1 MFWVKRLS
9 PRYDYASSF
18 MLFFLFSLLFCF
30 VTMIFWCIFAVF
42 APSIGILWVVV
53 VVVITSC
60 SWAQSSFLVWYHLSM
75 REKKKFYPLVVRVC
89 VCMCEFVWMYFRRS
103 LFLVRFK
110 WKILSKQ
117 HWIPMLSLSVLK
129 RYGKNECGNLKRIIE
144 WIYVQQKSQMRY
156 KTYIWASGYLNVH
169 ISIFSF
175 SLYRCVFHHVA
186 MFSSTPNSALVAQHF
201 NIFDIYSEYIN
212 INVNMCVCVLKC
224 MRLHLHHFVLECV
237 HTISSM
243 MHNIA
248 WINEFLSKCREWWKK
263 EKRIKETH
271 TGYK

>member
-1 MFWVKRLS
+1 MCANIRRVWVSGFSHSIPTIFQCRQFFLLSFWLKFKVHIMFWVKRLS

-103 LFLVRFK
+103 LFLG
-110 WKILSKQ
+110 KIQ
-117 HWIPMLSLSVLK
+117 VE
-129 RYGKNECGNLKRIIE
+129 NII
-144 WIYVQQKSQMRY
+144 Q
-156 KTYIWASGYLNVH
+156 TALNPNA
-169 ISIFSF
+169 F
-175 SLYRCVFHHVA
+175 SLC
-186 MFSSTPNSALVAQHF
+186 T
-201 NIFDIYSEYIN
+201 
-212 INVNMCVCVLKC
+212 
-224 MRLHLHHFVLECV
+224 
-237 HTISSM
+237 
-243 MHNIA
+243 
-248 WINEFLSKCREWWKK
+248 
-263 EKRIKETH
+263 
-271 TGYK
+271 

>member
-1 MFWVKRLS
+1 MLIFGPFLSVFVFNHILLLKRCAQTYVEYEFQVFLTLFRLYFNADNFFLLSFWLKFKVHIMFWVKRLS

-103 LFLVRFK
+103 LFF
-110 WKILSKQ
+110 W
-117 HWIPMLSLSVLK
+117 
-129 RYGKNECGNLKRIIE
+129 
-144 WIYVQQKSQMRY
+144 
-156 KTYIWASGYLNVH
+156 
-169 ISIFSF
+169 
-175 SLYRCVFHHVA
+175 
-186 MFSSTPNSALVAQHF
+186 
-201 NIFDIYSEYIN
+201 
-212 INVNMCVCVLKC
+212 
-224 MRLHLHHFVLECV
+224 
-237 HTISSM
+237 
-243 MHNIA
+243 
-248 WINEFLSKCREWWKK
+248 
-263 EKRIKETH
+263 
-271 TGYK
+271 